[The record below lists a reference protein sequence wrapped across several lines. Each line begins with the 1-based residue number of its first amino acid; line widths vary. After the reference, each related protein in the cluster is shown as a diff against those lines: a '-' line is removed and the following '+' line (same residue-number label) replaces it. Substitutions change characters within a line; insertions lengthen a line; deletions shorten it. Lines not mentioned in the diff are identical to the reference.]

1 MAKELQSTHEGI
13 LRIGEK
19 VLPVAVLNDNRRIIT
34 QNALFEAF
42 GRPARGSRAKGDQD
56 SPKLPGLIDANN
68 LKPFI
73 SNELVKVIKPINYID
88 KNNRESIGYDANVL
102 PLICDVY
109 LDARDYKRA
118 SGKNTLTAKQLPNV
132 IAAEMLIRSLSRVG
146 IIALVDEVTGHEKEK
161 EKDALQKFLDTFLL
175 NEMAKWVPTFDSEFF
190 EMIFKMK
197 GWTWKE
203 ATSKKP
209 QVVGHYI
216 NDLVYSRIG
225 PNVLSELKLRN
236 PKNEK
241 GNRKGTH
248 TRLISTDYGHPKLK
262 EHIASLIALGR
273 ASGYSWNSF
282 YKLVDRAFPKFPE
295 PPKEGETLKLDLK

>member
-1 MAKELQSTHEGI
+1 MARELQATHEGTLKI
-13 LRIGEK
+13 NGKE
-19 VLPVAVLNDNRRIIT
+19 LPVAVLNDGRRIIT

-68 LKPFI
+68 LKQFI
-73 SNELVKVIKPINYID
+73 SSELISVIKPINYTD
-88 KNNRESIGYDANVL
+88 KNDRISIGHDATVL

-109 LDARDYKRA
+109 LDARDYKRPD
-118 SGKNTLTAKQLPNV
+118 GRGVLTSKQMPNV
-132 IAAEMLIRSLSRVG
+132 LAAEILIRSLSRVG

-161 EKDALQKFLDTFLL
+161 EKDALQKFLDTFLN
-175 NEMAKWVPTFDSEFF
+175 NEMSKWIPTFDNEFF

-203 ATSKKP
+203 ASVKRP
-209 QVVGHYI
+209 SVVGHYI

-225 PNVLSELKLRN
+225 PNVLSELRIRN

-241 GNRKGTH
+241 GNRKGNYPQFIT
-248 TRLISTDYGHPKLK
+248 TDFGHPKLK
-262 EHIASLIALGR
+262 EHLASLIALGR
-273 ASGYSWNSF
+273 ASGYNWTVF
-282 YKLVDRAFPKFPE
+282 LKLVDRAFPKFPE
-295 PPKEGETLKLDLK
+295 PPKQGDTLRLDLK

>member
-1 MAKELQSTHEGI
+1 MAKELQSTHEGF

-19 VLPVAVLNDNRRIIT
+19 KLPVAVLNDGRRIIT

-56 SPKLPGLIDANN
+56 NPKLPGLIDANN
-68 LKPFI
+68 LKQFI
-73 SNELVKVIKPINYID
+73 SSDLKAVIKPINYID
-88 KNNRESIGYDANVL
+88 KNGRFSIGHDATVL

-109 LDARDYKRA
+109 LDARDYKRPD
-118 SGKNTLTAKQLPNV
+118 GKGVLTSKQTPNV
-132 IAAEMLIRSLSRVG
+132 LAAEMLIRSLSRVG

-161 EKDALQKFLDTFLL
+161 EKDALQKFLDTFLA
-175 NEMAKWVPTFDSEFF
+175 NEMSKWVPTFDSEFF

-203 ATSKKP
+203 ASTKKP
-209 QVVGHYI
+209 SVVGHYI

-225 PNVLSELKLRN
+225 PNVLSELRARN

-241 GNRKGTH
+241 GNRKGKH
-248 TRLISTDYGHPKLK
+248 TMWINTDYGHPKLR
-262 EHIASLIALGR
+262 EHIASLIALGK
-273 ASGYSWNSF
+273 ASGYNWAA
-282 YKLVDRAFPKFPE
+282 YHKLVDRAFPKFPE
-295 PPKEGETLKLDLK
+295 PAKIGETIRLDLK

>member
-1 MAKELQSTHEGI
+1 MGKELLSTHEGF

-19 VLPVAVLNDNRRIIT
+19 VLPVAVLNDGRRIIT

-68 LKPFI
+68 LKQFI
-73 SNELVKVIKPINYID
+73 SSELMSVIKPIKYTD
-88 KNNRESIGYDANVL
+88 KNGRDAIGHDANAI

-109 LDARDYKRA
+109 LDARDSKKA
-118 SGKNTLTAKQLPNV
+118 DGKSILTAKQIPNV
-132 IAAEMLIRSLSRVG
+132 IAAEMLIRSLSRIG
-146 IIALVDEVTGHEKEK
+146 IIALVDEVTGYERDK

-175 NEMAKWVPTFDSEFF
+175 NEMSKWVRTFDPEFF

-197 GWTWKE
+197 GWTWKH
-203 ATSKKP
+203 ASTKKP

-225 PNVLSELKLRN
+225 PQVLTELKARN

-241 GNRKGTH
+241 GNRKGKH
-248 TRLISTDYGHPKLK
+248 TQLINPDYGHPKLK
-262 EHIASLIALGR
+262 EHIASLIALGK
-273 ASGYSWNSF
+273 ASGYNWNIF
-282 YKLVDRAFPKFPE
+282 HKLTDRAFPKFNKDGSMDLEFQFPE
-295 PPKEGETLKLDLK
+295 

>member
-1 MAKELQSTHEGI
+1 MAKELQSTHEGF

-19 VLPVAVLNDNRRIIT
+19 KLPVAVLNDGRRIIT

-42 GRPARGSRAKGDQD
+42 GRPARGSRARGDQD
-56 SPKLPGLIDANN
+56 TPKLPGLIDANN

-73 SNELVKVIKPINYID
+73 SNDLILVIKPINYTD
-88 KNNRESIGYDANVL
+88 KNGKPSIGHDATVL

-109 LDARDYKRA
+109 LDARDFKKA
-118 SGKNTLTAKQLPNV
+118 DGKSVLTAKQIPNV
-132 IAAEMLIRSLSRVG
+132 LAAEMLIRSLSRVG

-161 EKDALQKFLDTFLL
+161 EKDALQKFLDTFLA
-175 NEMAKWVPTFDSEFF
+175 NEMSKWVPTFDSEFF

-203 ATSKKP
+203 ASTKKP
-209 QVVGHYI
+209 SVVGHYI

-225 PNVLSELKLRN
+225 PNVLSELRIRN

-241 GNRKGTH
+241 GNRKGKH
-248 TRLISTDYGHPKLK
+248 TMWINTDYGHPKLK

-273 ASGYSWNSF
+273 ASGYNWST
-282 YKLVDRAFPKFPE
+282 YHKLVDRAFPKFPD
-295 PPKEGETLKLDLK
+295 PPKIGETLKLDLK